1 MAKQNYINHIALVL
15 DGSSSMQ
22 PHAASLIK
30 VSDELI
36 AFLAKRSTQLDQET
50 RVTVYVFKDDTECLV
65 YEKDVLRLPSIST
78 LYKAQGNTALIK
90 SVIDAID
97 DLALQPEKYGEHA
110 FLLYV
115 LTDGEEN
122 VSHYHN
128 KNGRVFDAATLASK
142 LNRLPDHWTPAI
154 MVPNSKGRLE
164 AKRFGFPAGNI
175 EIWDTTSQQGL
186 EEAIAVA
193 TASVDTFMTTRAATG
208 QRGTKNLFAMNT
220 AAATASTVKTLGVK
234 PLERG
239 KFVLINPPAQ
249 DKTQIKDMVTENG
262 LAFRL
267 GMNYYELRKVE
278 KIQGDKKIAL
288 VRKQDAAAR
297 KAGAP
302 LEVFVG
308 YEVRDF
314 LGLPG
319 HEVRVGP
326 QASPDFD
333 IFVQSNSNN
342 RHMMNNMRLLVL
354 EPKTV

>member
-78 LYKAQGNTALIK
+78 LYEAQGNTALIK

-97 DLALQPEKYGEHA
+97 DLAMQPEKYGEHS

-128 KNGRVFDAATLASK
+128 KPGRTFDARTLAAK
-142 LNRLPDHWTPAI
+142 MAALPDHWTPAI
-154 MVPNSKGRLE
+154 MVPNSKGRLL
-164 AKRFGFPAGNI
+164 ARDFGFPVGNV
-175 EIWDTTSQQGL
+175 EVWDTTSQQGL
-186 EEAIAVA
+186 EEAIKTVQTSADA
-193 TASVDTFMTTRAATG
+193 YMTTRSQTG
-208 QRGTKNLFAMNT
+208 MRGTKNLFAMNT

-239 KFVLINPPAQ
+239 KYVIIPPPSE
-249 DKTQIKDMVTENG
+249 DKTQIIDMVVKNG

-267 GMNYYELRKVE
+267 GMNYYELRKPE
-278 KIQGDKKIAL
+278 KIQADKKIAL
-288 VRKQDAAAR
+288 VRKQRKGVTDAD
-297 KAGAP
+297 
-302 LEVFVG
+302 VFVG

-314 LGLPG
+314 LGLPD

-326 QASPDFD
+326 QSSPDYD

-342 RHMMNNMRLLVL
+342 RHMNKDMRLLVL